1 MLTDETKRKKLN
13 RLRIHILNEERSV
26 RFIKWEIHIQ
36 GKTMFKVSVKKD
48 DHQQKHKYIGK
59 I

>member
-36 GKTMFKVSVKKD
+36 GKTMFRVSVEKD
-48 DHQQKHKYIGK
+48 DHQ
-59 I
+59 